1 MLDGIKNF
9 LTFIDQNWVSIT
21 ICIGLILSICK
32 KVKSYLSLSEQEK
45 IDIAKKQIKETILK
59 LVSDAESEYE
69 EYVKAGE
76 IKRSQVIE
84 DIFAMYPILNKV
96 TDQQELI
103 TWIDEQ
109 IDEALI
115 TLRDIIEENEN
126 TVIVS

>member
-1 MLDGIKNF
+1 MLDGIQNF

-69 EYVKAGE
+69 DFVKAGE

-84 DIFAMYPILNKV
+84 EIFVMYPILNKV
-96 TDQQELI
+96 TDQKELI
-103 TWIDEQ
+103 SWIDEQ

-115 TLRDIIEENEN
+115 TLRNIIEENEN
-126 TVIVS
+126 TVIVG